1 MGNCPHATPS
11 MNRLCS
17 ASVST
22 MKINDRNLRTPSRL
36 LLALPIAA
44 LAFSLAACGGASRPS
59 EDDVA
64 KGLSQF
70 FESQG
75 MGDQIDADA
84 SECLAE
90 YLVDSDLSN
99 ETLTFLANGE
109 DKQKNEADKAL
120 TTQIISDNVQE
131 CIAD

>member
-1 MGNCPHATPS
+1 
-11 MNRLCS
+11 
-17 ASVST
+17 
-22 MKINDRNLRTPSRL
+22 MKINDRNLRTTSRL

-44 LAFSLAACGGASRPS
+44 LAFSLAACGGPSRPS
-59 EDDVA
+59 EADVA
-64 KGLSQF
+64 KGLAEF
-70 FESQG
+70 FDSQG

-109 DKQKNEADKAL
+109 DKQKDQADKDL
-120 TTQIISDNVQE
+120 TEKIISENVQE

>member
-1 MGNCPHATPS
+1 
-11 MNRLCS
+11 
-17 ASVST
+17 

-44 LAFSLAACGGASRPS
+44 LAFSLAACGGPSRPS
-59 EDDVA
+59 EADVA
-64 KGLSQF
+64 KGLTEF

-109 DKQKNEADKAL
+109 DKQKDQADKDL
-120 TTQIISDNVQE
+120 TEKIISDNVQE